1 MTLSVKIIK
10 IIKKKKKKE
19 NDPTKWQFGDG
30 YTPRPKVYNDVVS

>member
-1 MTLSVKIIK
+1 MRILHIEIL
-10 IIKKKKKKE
+10 KKKKKKS